1 MQHCA
6 HTCPPPLVQ
15 NGNHQDL
22 FLLHLAPLV
31 LLFDLFTGW
40 LAHKLPE
47 VQPHFPPLS
56 LKWARRP
63 LFLPLL
69 PEIFTRLWNQRWVKS
84 SQDQLQV
91 NSGTNQSCAKIH
103 SKPFGSHCS
112 VSCFCIQ
119 FCCVLVC
126 LCVCVRLVELLSV
139 PCVFWLQSFFGL
151 RQLWKLGST
160 YTCHYKTLKLYSIF
174 PSNLFFSMLVY
185 FLSAP

>member
-84 SQDQLQV
+84 RPAAGEQWDKPKLCQDSLQAIWKSLQCV
-91 NSGTNQSCAKIH
+91 MFLYTVLLCA
-103 SKPFGSHCS
+103 
-112 VSCFCIQ
+112 
-119 FCCVLVC
+119 CVLVC
-126 LCVCVRLVELLSV
+126 VCAQLVELLSV